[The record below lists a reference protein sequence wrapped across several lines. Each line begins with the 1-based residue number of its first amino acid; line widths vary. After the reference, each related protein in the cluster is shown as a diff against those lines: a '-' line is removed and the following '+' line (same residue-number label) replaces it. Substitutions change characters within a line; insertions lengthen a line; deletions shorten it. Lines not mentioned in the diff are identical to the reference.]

1 MACYRQKSTVSP
13 GKGRE
18 KNALFNQFKNRTST
32 AHQLLQHLRLGPSL
46 LGNDKQM
53 IHVFGVHFGV
63 HFCVLILTSNC
74 VIELD
79 FQDRTRHMIVQNPT
93 TSRINTVDY
102 QQYLLKP
109 L

>member
-53 IHVFGVHFGV
+53 IHVFMYFY
-63 HFCVLILTSNC
+63 VLILTSNC

-93 TSRINTVDY
+93 TSRINSVDY
-102 QQYLLKP
+102 QQSLLNP